1 MAEQSSEYSTSAV
14 SLFKEKK
21 LLIPSCVHRRLLRL
35 SQLKPIQK
43 VFLVCILIVPWL
55 SAFVTSNLQRNFS
68 YDAKSTP
75 N

>member
-43 VFLVCILIVPWL
+43 VL
-55 SAFVTSNLQRNFS
+55 FS
-68 YDAKSTP
+68 LHFNCSVVVSFRHI
-75 N
+75 

>member
-1 MAEQSSEYSTSAV
+1 MAEQSSECAV

-35 SQLKPIQK
+35 SQLKLSK
-43 VFLVCILIVPWL
+43 KFFLVCILIVLWL

-68 YDAKSTP
+68 YDPKSTP